1 MTADLQPPLTR
12 RYLGE
17 MRPEI
22 TRFARLGSFFCG
34 LLLLAAPFICQ
45 GADPAAELVSF
56 SVFDKVD
63 PAELA
68 KSGPK
73 TVHGPPMGGRYL
85 SVQSIYTVPGEP
97 ARILEMMRQWDPT
110 RYRELKV
117 FLHGDLPTSPAP
129 ANFAKLKNAPN
140 NGAVNGFVSATEKMG
155 SELQISR
162 EEAKKFNAGGGGG
175 TMPDS
180 VVNFWSDVLANR
192 AKLFISGGT
201 AAQPPYD
208 HAANVG
214 PNDEL
219 KSLLKQQGKIQK
231 QFSDF
236 LGSTGIGRGRGS
248 LTADNYWELMDVDDR
263 GVVTL
268 GASYSRNTGGGAQ
281 TADTLYYASGG
292 IYVTLTLHQMWPA
305 NVDDKPATLVWRG
318 DIISSASLE
327 SLHGVE
333 RLASEGQMV
342 KDISRSIGL
351 FRRQSGAR

>member
-1 MTADLQPPLTR
+1 MTADLQPPLAR
-12 RYLGE
+12 RYLDQ
-17 MRPEI
+17 MRPQI
-22 TRFARLGSFFCG
+22 MRFFCI
-34 LLLLAAPFICQ
+34 LLLSLGAPLVCR
-45 GADPAAELVSF
+45 GAEPAAELASF

-73 TVHGPPMGGRYL
+73 TMHGPPMGGRYL
-85 SVQSIYTVPGEP
+85 SVQSVYTMPGEP
-97 ARILEMMRQWDPT
+97 ARQVEAMKNWDPT

-117 FLHGDLPTSPAP
+117 FLHGDLPSSPSP

-140 NGAVNGFVSATEKMG
+140 NAAVNAFGTATQKMG
-155 SELQISR
+155 PEIQVSKD
-162 EEAKKFNAGGGGG
+162 EAKRLTGSGGGSG
-175 TMPDS
+175 MS
-180 VVNFWSDVLANR
+180 EAVVTFWSDVLANR

-208 HAANVG
+208 HAASVR

-231 QFSDF
+231 QFNDF
-236 LGSTGIGRGRGS
+236 LNNTGIGRGAGAA
-248 LTADNYWELMDVDDR
+248 ADNYWELMDVDDR

-268 GASYSRNTGGGAQ
+268 GASYSRTGGGGAQ
-281 TADTLYYASGG
+281 TADVLYYASGG
-292 IYVTLTLHQMWPA
+292 IYVALTLHQMWPITL
-305 NVDDKPATLVWRG
+305 DGKPATLIWRG
-318 DIISSASLE
+318 DMISSASLE

-342 KDISRSIGL
+342 KDISRSVGL
-351 FRRQSGAR
+351 FRRQAGSR